1 MSSLKQR
8 NKNHSER
15 GSHTGQD
22 DVAKKSTKSSKGG
35 AGSGSATG
43 RVLLQFLL
51 FFILAAAA
59 ALLAWYAHSLSQ
71 QLSHLHRRSE
81 ETSLRGHELAA
92 KLGTVLQQVEST
104 KTSLGRLDSFL
115 LDTQQQLQETNAA
128 VRKGESKTHHIGET
142 LQKLQ
147 TEILRDLSEGI
158 QDVRDARE
166 RDVASLEKTVEEKL
180 RELTQS
186 IHDNIATF
194 TEAQEK
200 SESSVEEVKSR
211 VGALAATVQAKHQEM
226 ATLSGEWGELK
237 SSCRSQLGAQ
247 AALEQRLSRA
257 EVSLNAVSKEVH
269 DCRQDLQEARARL
282 DEQGDM
288 LSAESTDASAAAERL
303 RESLDS
309 RLAATE
315 ANVNDLNAATTH
327 LSEKLEFYQ
336 LDSVQSALRGTAESQ
351 ASLREDIQALKANL
365 SELASPGGGGGRLE
379 VLQRELQSLGARH
392 KQQAEEARSKHEDS
406 FTQLQKSVHE
416 MGEKHRDAAAALKA
430 MEEALQ
436 AGMDEKFSTVEASVD
451 ELRSS
456 IGEAKSD
463 LEALGLTVDSLLSK
477 PAETEAA
484 EDELASLKLS
494 LNELQSDVDK
504 LSVSLNRMQ

>member
-22 DVAKKSTKSSKGG
+22 DVAKKSTKGSKGG

-59 ALLAWYAHSLSQ
+59 VLLAWYAHSLSQ
-71 QLSHLHRRSE
+71 QLTHLHRRSE

-104 KTSLGRLDSFL
+104 RTSVSRLDSVL

-194 TEAQEK
+194 TETQER
-200 SESSVEEVKSR
+200 SESNVEEVKSR
-211 VGALAATVQAKHQEM
+211 MGALAATVQAKHQEM
-226 ATLSGEWGELK
+226 ATLGGEWGELK
-237 SSCRSQLGAQ
+237 SSFRSQLGAQ
-247 AALEQRLSRA
+247 AALEQRVSRA

-269 DCRQDLQEARARL
+269 DCRQDLEEARARL
-282 DEQGDM
+282 DEQGNM
-288 LSAESTDASAAAERL
+288 LRAESTDASAERL

-309 RLAATE
+309 RLAAAE
-315 ANVNDLNAATTH
+315 ANVNDLNAAATH
-327 LSEKLEFYQ
+327 LSEKLEFYK
-336 LDSVQSALRGTAESQ
+336 LDSVLSALRGTAESQ

-365 SELASPGGGGGRLE
+365 SELASPGGGGRLE
-379 VLQRELQSLGARH
+379 VLQQELQSLEARH
-392 KQQAEEARSKHEDS
+392 RQHAEEARSKHEDS
-406 FTQLQKSVHE
+406 FTQLQKSVRE
-416 MGEKHRDAAAALKA
+416 VGEKHRDAAAALKA